1 VPHYVLVPVAS
12 AISTDVTLTP
22 LTGKGRTLRE
32 WLTTFHLAVVA
43 LDPFTREGAWIMPI
57 ATRVLTHFSQA
68 DVRVALLLPA
78 SPDECRLFLGPWVNS
93 LLTFAD
99 PDRSAISGLG
109 LERLPVFLHIA
120 MDGTVEGKA
129 EGWQPNEWQAV
140 ADRLAKVTSWS
151 TPVVE
156 RDGDP
161 APF

>member
-1 VPHYVLVPVAS
+1 VLVAT

-22 LTGKGRTLRE
+22 LTGRARTLEE

-43 LDPFTREGAWIMPI
+43 LDPFTQEGAWILPI

-78 SPDECRLFLGPWVNS
+78 TPTESRLFLGPWVNS

-99 PDRSAISGLG
+99 PEREAIKGMG
-109 LERLPVFLHIA
+109 FERLPVFAHIA
-120 MDGTVEGKA
+120 MDGTLEGKA
-129 EGWQPNEWQAV
+129 EGWQPAEWQSV
-140 ADRLAKVTSWS
+140 ADNMAKVLSWS
-151 TPVVE
+151 SIVVE